1 MNRPKNIATEEKKEE
16 SKPAKKNW
24 FSKSLNTL
32 LNGEFLTKDGVT
44 KHLPFMLFL
53 AGLFVIF
60 ISLGYQFEQTERQK
74 AKVKRELEEAMTEYK
89 SLKSQL
95 ETRKQ
100 QSSVLDQIDRLQL
113 TEPTTPPEIIEV
125 EAGYFEE

>member
-1 MNRPKNIATEEKKEE
+1 MNRPKNIASEEKKEE
-16 SKPAKKNW
+16 QKPTKKNW
-24 FSKSLNTL
+24 FSRGLNTL

-74 AKVKRELEEAMTEYK
+74 VRVKRELEEAMTEYK

-113 TEPTTPPEIIEV
+113 TEPTSPPEIIEV
-125 EAGYFEE
+125 DAGYFEK

>member
-1 MNRPKNIATEEKKEE
+1 
-16 SKPAKKNW
+16 
-24 FSKSLNTL
+24 
-32 LNGEFLTKDGVT
+32 
-44 KHLPFMLFL
+44 MLFL